1 MITYQLAIFDL
12 DGTILNTLEDLSLAM
27 NYALREM
34 HLPERSLLE
43 IRQFVGNGILQ
54 LIRRAVP
61 VGTSDE
67 EIMQIHQ
74 IFRAY
79 YSEHCRD
86 NTAPYQN
93 MIEVIQELRNAG
105 IKTAVIS
112 NKIDSAVKTLCQEYF
127 PNLFD
132 VVTGEIQG
140 RPRKPAP
147 DAVLAVLQT
156 LHFTPEQAIYI
167 GDSEVDIQT
176 AKNSELPCISV
187 AWGFRSKEFLKQNG
201 AETIISEPSALL
213 NLLLS

>member
-1 MITYQLAIFDL
+1 MKYQLAIFDL
-12 DGTILNTLEDLSLAM
+12 DGTILNTLEDLYFAM
-27 NYALREM
+27 NYALREK

-43 IRQFVGNGILQ
+43 IKQFVGNGILQ
-54 LIRRAVP
+54 LIKRAVP

-67 EIMQIHQ
+67 EIMQIYK

-79 YSEHCRD
+79 YSKHCKD

-93 MIEVIQELRNAG
+93 IIKVIQKLRNAG

-112 NKIDSAVKTLCQEYF
+112 NKIDSAVKLLCQEYF

-132 VVTGEIQG
+132 IVTGEIQG

-147 DAVLAVLQT
+147 DAVYAVLQT
-156 LHFTPEQAIYI
+156 LNDTPEQAIYI
-167 GDSEVDIQT
+167 GDSEVDLQT
-176 AKNSELPCISV
+176 AKNAGLPCISV
-187 AWGFRSKEFLKQNG
+187 AWGFRDEAFLKANG

-213 NLLLS
+213 DLLLS